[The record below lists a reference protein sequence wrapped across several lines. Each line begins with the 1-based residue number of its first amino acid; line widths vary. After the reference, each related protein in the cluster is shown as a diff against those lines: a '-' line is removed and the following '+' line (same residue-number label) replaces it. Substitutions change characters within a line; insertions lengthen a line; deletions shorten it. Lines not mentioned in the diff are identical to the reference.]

1 MLGTKHGQARN
12 SRGVVAG
19 AKKQSMEWLTR
30 MEGETARI
38 SLSVEEIAL
47 KRAFFVWHGESL
59 VWLVI
64 WCTPHV
70 PVCPSSGD
78 NYSNLVRTLRCI
90 IMTKIIAHKL
100 NCKESLEVRK
110 HGHVQE
116 RKEEL

>member
-1 MLGTKHGQARN
+1 MVRRGTA

-19 AKKQSMEWLTR
+19 AKKQSMEWLTWR
-30 MEGETARI
+30 EGEARI

-64 WCTPHV
+64 WCTPLHHTFQCV
-70 PVCPSSGD
+70 HLRGTITAIC
-78 NYSNLVRTLRCI
+78 VRTLRCI
-90 IMTKIIAHKL
+90 IMTVIIIAHKL
-100 NCKESLEVRK
+100 ICKESLEVRK
-110 HGHVQE
+110 YVQE